1 MELRNLLGVGEK
13 MKTLHEQLKEL
24 EEKAEKIGLKKS
36 PFKFGWMFP
45 FLPLDAKFPIETISR
60 YEARIKMLIEIGKKE
75 NINPEYLK
83 FWAESKYQEIDW
95 EEQVMLDYQ
104 QQVDL
109 YHQIKELEK
118 KIKREEDEKNNLRQT

>member
-1 MELRNLLGVGEK
+1 MQI
-13 MKTLHEQLKEL
+13 LHEQLREL

-45 FLPLDAKFPIETISR
+45 FLPLSAKFPIETTSR

-75 NINPEYLK
+75 NINPGYLK

-118 KIKREEDEKNNLRQT
+118 KIKAEDEKETL

>member
-1 MELRNLLGVGEK
+1 
-13 MKTLHEQLKEL
+13 MKALHEQLKEL

-36 PFKFGWMFP
+36 SFKFGWMFP
-45 FLPLDAKFPIETISR
+45 FLPLDAKHPIETITR
-60 YEARIKMLIEIGKKE
+60 YEARIKMLIEIGKIE
-75 NINPEYLK
+75 NINPSYLK

-118 KIKREEDEKNNLRQT
+118 KIKKEEDEKETL

>member
-1 MELRNLLGVGEK
+1 
-13 MKTLHEQLKEL
+13 MKILHEQLKEL

-45 FLPLDAKFPIETISR
+45 FLPLSSKFPIETISR

-75 NINPEYLK
+75 NINPRHLK

-109 YHQIKELEK
+109 YHQITALEK
-118 KIKREEDEKNNLRQT
+118 KIKGEEDEKDNLRQT